1 MKDSYMK
8 ILLLEDDTILLQT
21 LCEILTQHGFAVT
34 AVEKGQQV
42 IDLTFENRYDIYL
55 FDINLPDMNGIDLL
69 KSLKDADDQ
78 TPTIFI
84 SANEDIE
91 TIARSFDVGADDYIK
106 KPFMPEELLIR
117 LNAKLAKKMVIC
129 YQNVRYNTLSGDI
142 FIDDKKVYLSYA
154 QFKLLEMLFK
164 NMDKVVTKDG
174 LLEVTEYHSDNALRV
189 AITKLKTLLNI
200 EIKNIRGVGYTIE
213 SC

>member
-1 MKDSYMK
+1 MK
-8 ILLLEDDTILLQT
+8 ILLLEDDTVLLQT
-21 LCEILTQHGFAVT
+21 LCEILKQHGFAVT
-34 AVEKGQQV
+34 AVEKGQHA
-42 IDLTFENRYDIYL
+42 IDMTFENSYDIYL

-69 KSLKDADDQ
+69 KSLKEADDQ

-84 SANEDIE
+84 SANEDIQ
-91 TIARSFDVGADDYIK
+91 TIAKGFEVGAEDYIK

-117 LNAKLAKKMVIC
+117 LNAKLSKKMIIFC
-129 YQNVRYNTLSGDI
+129 KNVRYNTVSGDI
-142 FIDDKKVYLSYA
+142 FVDDKKIYLSYA
-154 QFKLLEMLFK
+154 QFKLMDMLFR
-164 NMDKVVTKDG
+164 NMDKAVTKDD
-174 LLEVTEYHSDNALRV
+174 LLDVTEYHSDNALRV

>member
-1 MKDSYMK
+1 MK
-8 ILLLEDDTILLQT
+8 ILLLEDDTVLLQT

-34 AVEKGQQV
+34 AVEKGQEA
-42 IDLTFENRYDIYL
+42 IDMTFENSYDLYL
-55 FDINLPDMNGIDLL
+55 FDINLPDMNGIDIL
-69 KSLKDADDQ
+69 KSLRDADDQ

-84 SANEDIE
+84 SANEDIQ
-91 TIARSFDVGADDYIK
+91 TIAKGFEVGAEDYIK

-129 YQNVRYNTLSGDI
+129 YHDVRYNTVSGDI
-142 FIDDKKVYLSYA
+142 FFNDKKLYLSYA
-154 QFKLLEMLFK
+154 QFKLVDMLFR
-164 NMDKVVTKDG
+164 NMDKAVTKDE
-174 LLEVTEYHSDNALRV
+174 LLDVTEYHSDNALRV